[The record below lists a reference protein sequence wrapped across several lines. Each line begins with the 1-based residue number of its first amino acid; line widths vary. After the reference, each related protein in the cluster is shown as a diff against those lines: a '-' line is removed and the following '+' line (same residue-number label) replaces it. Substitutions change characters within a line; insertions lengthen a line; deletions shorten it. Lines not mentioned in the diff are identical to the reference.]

1 MATSALPEAPSAN
14 SLYTASSNPAELA
27 RVAAPLRAA
36 DVAVLLN
43 ELKPAR
49 AARVI
54 ANLPFDFAVDVMDE
68 PELDR
73 RQAIVQAMDRGVAG
87 ALVSAMASDQRA
99 DLLRELP
106 AQRRKAVLATID
118 EPDRTMLQ
126 SLLSYP
132 EGSVGSIMTTEFVSV
147 AADATVADA
156 VERIRLLAPDVT
168 AVYAVHVVDSVSG
181 VLERSVPLQDLLL
194 ASRDAPITSVGDTR
208 KPLSASPTTSQE
220 DAARLISKYNLVA
233 LPVVDAAGK
242 MIGAATV
249 DDVIDAMVR
258 EATEDV
264 QKFGGVEA
272 LDAPYLRISF
282 GAMVQKRAGWLAAL
296 FLGEML
302 TATAMGYFQDEIAKA
317 VVLALFIP
325 LIISSGG
332 NSGSQATSLV
342 IRALALRELTLRD
355 WWRVAIRELPTGLA
369 LGAVLGIIG
378 VIRILIWQHL
388 GWYNYGP
395 QHNLVALTIGVSL
408 AGVVTFGSIAGSMLP
423 FLLRWLGFDPAS
435 ASAPFV
441 ATLVDVTGLIIYFSV
456 AYAILRGTLL

>member
-1 MATSALPEAPSAN
+1 LPEAPSAN
-14 SLYTASSNPAELA
+14 SLYAAASRPEELA
-27 RVAAPLRAA
+27 GLIAPLRPA
-36 DVAVLLN
+36 DVAALVN
-43 ELKPAR
+43 ELEPSQASKVL
-49 AARVI
+49 AA
-54 ANLPFDFAVDVMDE
+54 LPFDVAVDVLNE
-68 PELDR
+68 PELER
-73 RQAIVQAMDRGVAG
+73 RQPIVQRMDRGVAG
-87 ALVSAMASDQRA
+87 ALIAAMAPDRRA
-99 DLLRELP
+99 DLLRELSP
-106 AQRRKAVLATID
+106 AKRRAVLATID
-118 EPDRTMLQ
+118 EPDRTILQ
-126 SLLSYP
+126 SLLAFP

-147 AADATVADA
+147 GANSTVADA
-156 VERIRLLAPDVT
+156 VERVRILAPDVT
-168 AVYAVHVVDSVSG
+168 AVYAVYVLDPVTR
-181 VLERSVPLQDLLL
+181 VLERSIQLQDLLL
-194 ASRDAPITSVGDTR
+194 ADRDAPIMSVGDAR

-233 LPVVDAAGK
+233 LPVVDANGK
-242 MIGAATV
+242 MLGAATV

-264 QKFGGVEA
+264 QRFGGVEA

-282 GAMVQKRAGWLAAL
+282 AAMVRKRAGWLAAL

-302 TATAMGYFQDEIAKA
+302 TATAMGYFQDEIARA

-355 WWRVAIRELPTGLA
+355 WWRVAVRELPTGLT
-369 LGAVLGIIG
+369 LGAILGAIG
-378 VIRILIWQHL
+378 VIRILIWQRL

-395 QHNLVALTIGVSL
+395 DHNLIAATIGVSL
-408 AGVVTFGSIAGSMLP
+408 AGVVTFGSMAGSMLP
-423 FLLRWLGFDPAS
+423 FLLRRLGFDPAS